1 MGRYALTRP
10 LYEVVRE
17 AYLGGFAVSSNFAR
31 EKSQEVAAAAS
42 IGFISTLEAPD
53 VYGRTW
59 HITGSG
65 LQHLRDGGYL

>member
-1 MGRYALTRP
+1 MGRHALTRP
-10 LYEVVRE
+10 LFEVVRE
-17 AYLGGFAVSSNFAR
+17 AYVGGFAVSSNFAR

-59 HITGSG
+59 LITGSG